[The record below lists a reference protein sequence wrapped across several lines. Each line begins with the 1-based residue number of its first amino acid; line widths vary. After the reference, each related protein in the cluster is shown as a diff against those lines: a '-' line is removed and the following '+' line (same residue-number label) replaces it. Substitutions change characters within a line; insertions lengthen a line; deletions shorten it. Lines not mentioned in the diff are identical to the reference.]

1 MLEVSV
7 VSQQS
12 GKGTGDS
19 NPCLGGRKV
28 PRLKK
33 ALGLRVLL

>member
-1 MLEVSV
+1 MLEVSLI
-7 VSQQS
+7 SQQS
-12 GKGTGDS
+12 GKGTGD